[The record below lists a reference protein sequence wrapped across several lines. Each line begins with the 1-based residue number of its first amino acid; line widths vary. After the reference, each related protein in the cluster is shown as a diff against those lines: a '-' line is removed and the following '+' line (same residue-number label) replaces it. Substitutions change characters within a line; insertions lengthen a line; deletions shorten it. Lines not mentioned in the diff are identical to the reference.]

1 MSNVRSVKPKS
12 IEILICGKTY
22 VIRFTLN
29 SFIELEEMYGD
40 VENAMKQLSGEV
52 IIDETTGIAVME
64 DVTDEKG
71 TPIYETVT
79 DNNGVETQVEK
90 RKVSFKAVRNMLYA
104 GLISAQPDITKET
117 VGNFEFSDFSDI
129 MAKLMEALTGS
140 LPEEK
145 TDSKDGEVK
154 VKN

>member
-1 MSNVRSVKPKS
+1 MSNAKSVKPKS
-12 IEILICGKTY
+12 VEIKIGGETY

-40 VENAMKQLSGEV
+40 VESAMKALSGEV
-52 IIDETTGIAVME
+52 I
-64 DVTDEKG
+64 TDEKG
-71 TPIYETVT
+71 TPIFEDVT
-79 DNNGVETQVEK
+79 DEKTGDITQVEK

-104 GLISAQPDITKET
+104 GLISAQSEITKEI
-117 VGNFEFSDFSDI
+117 VGNFEFSDFTGI

-140 LPEEK
+140 LPESK
-145 TDSKDGEVK
+145 TESELK

>member
-1 MSNVRSVKPKS
+1 MSNIKSVKPKS
-12 IEILICGKTY
+12 IEILIGGKTY

-40 VENAMKQLSGEV
+40 VENAMKQLSGET
-52 IIDETTGIAVME
+52 IKDETTGMVVME
-64 DVTDEKG
+64 DVTDEKTG
-71 TPIYETVT
+71 EV
-79 DNNGVETQVEK
+79 TQVEK

-104 GLISAQPDITKET
+104 GLISAQPDITKT
-117 VGNFEFSDFSDI
+117 DVGNFEFSDFSDI

-140 LPEEK
+140 LPEVK
-145 TDSKDGEVK
+145 TESDDEK

>member
-12 IEILICGKTY
+12 IEILIGGKTY

-40 VENAMKQLSGEV
+40 VENAMKQLSGE
-52 IIDETTGIAVME
+52 IL
-64 DVTDEKG
+64 TDEKG
-71 TPIYETVT
+71 TSIIDEET
-79 DNNGVETQVEK
+79 GEPK

-104 GLISAQPDITKET
+104 GLISAQPDITKAD

-140 LPEEK
+140 LPEQKE
-145 TDSKDGEVK
+145 DSEK

>member
-1 MSNVRSVKPKS
+1 MSNGRSVKPNS
-12 IEILICGKTY
+12 IEILIGGKTY

-52 IIDETTGIAVME
+52 IKDETTGMAVME

-71 TPIYETVT
+71 KT
-79 DNNGVETQVEK
+79 TQVEK

-140 LPEEK
+140 LPENK
-145 TDSKDGEVK
+145 TESDDEK

>member
-1 MSNVRSVKPKS
+1 MSNIKSVKPKS
-12 IEILICGKTY
+12 IEILIGGKTY

-52 IIDETTGIAVME
+52 L
-64 DVTDEKG
+64 TDEKG
-71 TPIYETVT
+71 TPIMEDVT
-79 DNNGVETQVEK
+79 DEDGKTTQVEK

-140 LPEEK
+140 LPENK
-145 TDSKDGEVK
+145 TESDDEK

>member
-1 MSNVRSVKPKS
+1 MSNIKSVKPKS
-12 IEILICGKTY
+12 IEILIGGKTY

-40 VENAMKQLSGEV
+40 VENAMKQLSGET
-52 IIDETTGIAVME
+52 IKDETTGMVVME

-71 TPIYETVT
+71 KT
-79 DNNGVETQVEK
+79 TQVEK

-140 LPEEK
+140 LPESKTESDEK
-145 TDSKDGEVK
+145 I
-154 VKN
+154 KN

>member
-1 MSNVRSVKPKS
+1 MSNIKSVKPKS
-12 IEILICGKTY
+12 IEISIGGKTY

-52 IIDETTGIAVME
+52 L
-64 DVTDEKG
+64 TDEKG
-71 TPIYETVT
+71 TPIMEDVT
-79 DNNGVETQVEK
+79 DEDGKTTQVEK

-104 GLISAQPDITKET
+104 GLISAQPDITKAD

-140 LPEEK
+140 LPENK
-145 TDSKDGEVK
+145 TESDDEK